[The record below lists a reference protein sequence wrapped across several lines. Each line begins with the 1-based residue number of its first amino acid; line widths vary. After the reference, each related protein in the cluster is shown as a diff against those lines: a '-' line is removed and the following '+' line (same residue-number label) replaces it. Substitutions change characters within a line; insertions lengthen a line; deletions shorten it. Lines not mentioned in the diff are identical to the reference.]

1 MKKIVFKKN
10 INSPTENQ
18 NNAEVK
24 LTSFKKDDNAE
35 SDFVFTD
42 EKVLDALKNVMD
54 PELPVSIVDLGL
66 IYDLSKK
73 GNKKDGYS
81 LKIKMTLTAPGC
93 GMGPSIAQDAESKV
107 LLLPKVNDVSIE
119 IVWDPVWDRSMMSED
134 AKLKLGMF

>member
-10 INSPTENQ
+10 INSPSENQ

-24 LTSFKKDDNAE
+24 LTSFKKEDNAE

-66 IYDLSKK
+66 IYNVETAD
-73 GNKKDGYS
+73 NNIN
-81 LKIKMTLTAPGC
+81 IKMSLTTPGC
-93 GMGPSIAQDAESKV
+93 SMGSAITRQVENV
-107 LLLPKVNDVSIE
+107 LYALGAKTVIVE
-119 IVWDPVWDRSMMSED
+119 IIWDPPWNPNMMSDE
-134 AKLKLGMF
+134 AKNKLGM